1 MANRIVAAIIVL
13 VALLATVTYVGI
25 FVSLA
30 RRDERIHDA
39 IGSTRIV
46 DIRAKLERELPDT
59 TVFNDRVISGGKFGA
74 AYSRLHLDLEIEVL
88 RPGAFLVHC
97 IYLPAS
103 SGPREIE
110 RVARGDFAAGRR
122 VLAFDMDA
130 RDFVEPL
137 IWATP
142 NPRWKGHPSW
152 VEGWSGRVEVRIEQV
167 VAIGDRES
175 TTVVSLREERRIPG
189 FRDVA
194 TKTSNLIGRV
204 GGDSVGA
211 R

>member
-13 VALLATVTYVGI
+13 LALLATATYVGI
-25 FVSLA
+25 LGSLA

-46 DIRAKLERELPDT
+46 DIRAKLELELPDT
-59 TVFNDRVISGGKFGA
+59 TVFSDRVISSGKFGA
-74 AYSRLHLDLEIEVL
+74 AYSLLHLDLEIEVL
-88 RPGAFLVHC
+88 RPGTFLVHC
-97 IYLPAS
+97 IYIPAS
-103 SGPREIE
+103 SGPKEIE

-122 VLAFDMDA
+122 VLGFDMDA
-130 RDFVEPL
+130 RDFVEPV

-152 VEGWSGRVEVRIEQV
+152 VEGWSGKVDVRIEQV
-167 VAIGDRES
+167 VATGDRES
-175 TTVVSLREERRIPG
+175 TTVVSLLETRRVPG
-189 FRDVA
+189 FKDVA
-194 TKTSNLIGRV
+194 TKTSNLMGRLN
-204 GGDSVGA
+204 GDPVGA